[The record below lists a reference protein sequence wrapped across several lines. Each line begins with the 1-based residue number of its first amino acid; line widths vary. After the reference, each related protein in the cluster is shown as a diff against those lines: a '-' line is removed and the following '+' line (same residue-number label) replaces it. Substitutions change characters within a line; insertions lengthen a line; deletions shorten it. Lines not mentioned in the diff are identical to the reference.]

1 VVNYK
6 EKYLKNYINFIKERE
21 MEIDDVVET
30 IDKFA
35 RLLNDIVNAYDS
47 YHDEQ
52 NQLNDATQDLLH
64 EIELSNF
71 NSVEGY
77 KLSKRLKD
85 IRNRRRV
92 VKNNLEILQLFKDFS
107 DKNKST
113 PIILFKLVTAMKTLR
128 EEQSERIYHPR
139 VLKDIKLAEGIEKEI
154 S

>member
-1 VVNYK
+1 
-6 EKYLKNYINFIKERE
+6 